1 MKPRPEPGKRRGTV
15 GKRRLRPTGLA
26 GPIEVYRPRKGGV
39 RCSGPYGGGGE
50 GTFHRIPGPS
60 IGSRTL

>member
-26 GPIEVYRPRKGGV
+26 GPIEVYRPRKGVGAV
-39 RCSGPYGGGGE
+39 FWALRGGGE